1 MKKRLLVLCCVLVS
15 VLGLS
20 VSAFAMGVAGDDA
33 YTRISGLIDNGDGLY
48 SLDFNFSEETLASA
62 DYQKFVEVMDEY
74 AAASP
79 GRTVLFSWRDA
90 GISSGNVY
98 IGVFDTDEFYCKR
111 ASSTSSSIQVGVN
124 GGDSCLITVNR
135 GEPYDTLSVQ
145 KEFYMSY
152 GLSSEAYY
160 WGLGVEDL
168 PILGNPM
175 YLDKIHTL
183 QINDNGGEDEP
194 EPPSSSEESSS
205 PSFPSLP
212 QPSPPQEQGKQDKL
226 YWPEL
231 FKYNSDYIPYD
242 WSIWEEL
249 KSYLLNTI
257 AALTPVAW
265 ILFALIVGILLVN
278 KIVKEWT
285 RKG

>member
-74 AAASP
+74 VSPSP
-79 GRTVLFSWRDA
+79 GRTVLISWRDA
-90 GISSGNVY
+90 GISSGSVY
-98 IGVFDTDEFYCKR
+98 IGIFDTSQFYCKK
-111 ASSTSSSIQVGVN
+111 ASNGISLQMGVN

-135 GEPYDTLSVQ
+135 STTAYDTLFIQDV
-145 KEFYMSY
+145 FYMSY

-175 YLDKIHTL
+175 YLDKIYAL
-183 QINDNGGEDEP
+183 QINDNGGEEEP
-194 EPPSSSEESSS
+194 EPPSSSEESSIS
-205 PSFPSLP
+205 SVPSLP
-212 QPSPPQEQGKQDKL
+212 EPPPPQEQGKQDKL

-242 WSIWEEL
+242 WSIWQEL